1 MPMEKIHQYLQ
12 SAAVLLGILV
22 PCILLAGYVYH
33 LGYSVTF
40 GLDPSLINKGFS
52 DVITEAWLLG
62 TLLLV
67 QFVNYWW
74 TGFVVVGAVSLIM
87 LGLFYFIVYLK
98 AEGKDPAAWEITKEK
113 QGRKIFGLTLWH
125 WKCWFET
132 VQELGTWVYIP
143 TVLLLLATLVAIIP
157 FQQGANE
164 AKKQIGQIQKSGCNA
179 PLDQKDRVRC
189 VSLVD
194 ISITP
199 NATIFSGI
207 LVSSNNDFVA
217 LFDGQTLEV
226 FRLKDDFKLSKPH
239 HKLNPSPKP

>member
-1 MPMEKIHQYLQ
+1 MEKIHQYLQ
-12 SAAVLLGILV
+12 SAAVAIGIFV

-40 GLDPSLINKGFS
+40 GLEPSLINKGFS

-62 TLLLV
+62 ASLLV
-67 QFVNYWW
+67 QFVNYRW
-74 TGFVVVGAVSLIM
+74 TGFFVVGAVSLIM

-98 AEGKDPAAWEITKEK
+98 AKGKDPASWEITKEK

-132 VQELGTWVYIP
+132 VQEFGTWAYIP
-143 TVLLLLATLVAIIP
+143 TVLLLLATLITILP
-157 FQQGANE
+157 FQRGAAE
-164 AKKQIGQIQKSGCNA
+164 AKKKINYIQTNGCNA
-179 PLDQKDRVRC
+179 PFNQKDRARC
-189 VSLVD
+189 VSLID
-194 ISITP
+194 ISATP
-199 NATIFSGI
+199 PQTIYSGV

-226 FRLKDDFKLSKPH
+226 FRLKDDFKLSKPRP
-239 HKLNPSPKP
+239 KTNPAPKT

>member
-1 MPMEKIHQYLQ
+1 MPMEKTHQYLQ

-33 LGYSVTF
+33 LGYSMTF
-40 GLDPSLINKGFS
+40 GLNSSLINKGFS

-62 TLLLV
+62 ALLLV
-67 QFVNYWW
+67 KFVKYWW
-74 TGFVVVGAVSLIM
+74 VAFILVGTVSLIM

-98 AEGKDPAAWEITKEK
+98 AKGRDPAAWEITKEK
-113 QGRKIFGLTLWH
+113 RGRKIFGLTLWH

-132 VQELGTWVYIP
+132 VQEFGTWVYIP
-143 TVLLLLATLVAIIP
+143 TVLLLIAILITITP

-189 VSLVD
+189 TTLTD
-194 ISITP
+194 ISVTP
-199 NATIFSGI
+199 NIPVFTGI
-207 LVSSNNDFVA
+207 LVSSNSSHVA
-217 LFDGQTLEV
+217 LFDGKTLEV
-226 FRLKDDFKLSKPH
+226 FPLTDKFKLSKPH
-239 HKLNPSPKP
+239 PQLDASPQP